1 MQLPDLKISGV
12 YIHLLVIIIA
22 AVDNLGWTQIKCCA
36 NTNSI
41 IRIAAHFYCIIQL
54 NSYSDEENVIA
65 VTYTQ
70 NSFYKLLELD

>member
-22 AVDNLGWTQIKCCA
+22 AVDNLGWTQIKCCV
-36 NTNSI
+36 NVNN
-41 IRIAAHFYCIIQL
+41 IRIAAHFYSIIQL
-54 NSYSDEENVIA
+54 NNHSDEENVVA